1 MTTVSINRSGTDQAT
16 LDIFQVGSHE
26 SSVYLR
32 HDLLDS
38 KLNYHFAVTS
48 LSVPLNDTPIFKL
61 RGVEELFRVER
72 RDVDASIHADLTL
85 HVPGDPNT
93 ALDDVD
99 SIYEIRPDNRMFDA
113 STFVKSMSNFVRGFN
128 IEWSEAGFNA
138 GDAGSGYSHDGTNY
152 PAKNEAAAY
161 EEPYEFLGLR
171 LTADGSVHL
180 TGSDGFWNNFV
191 IRWTRHGGA
200 VLGFTEQLQ
209 EVTRA
214 FLPYPEQKYYYTA
227 KTQRLD
233 NAGNAVVGQFTNSW
247 FDEDPDSATYG
258 VIVDAHLLVEQVL
271 ASDHPLYQS
280 VDQRVKITVESH
292 MPMASSVAIIDEKE
306 SVDRSIAEVHFESK
320 LENQITFDEAGFFE
334 SMSMSSAMYAGQYN
348 FIKKSDY
355 TFQWNKLM
363 TAYELKLFRFQ
374 IYVWY
379 RVWSDAT
386 NEWKLTRDKL
396 SVPKEQFWE
405 LAVRFVSDS

>member
-26 SSVYLR
+26 SSVFLK

-38 KLNYHFAVTS
+38 TLNYHFAVTS

-61 RGVEELFRVER
+61 RGVEELFRIER
-72 RDVDASIHADLTL
+72 RDVGASIHEDLTL
-85 HVPGDPNT
+85 HEPGDPAT
-93 ALDDVD
+93 PLDDID
-99 SIYEIRPDNRMFDA
+99 SIYEIRPDNKMFDA
-113 STFVKSMSNFVRGFN
+113 STFVKDLSNWVRGFN
-128 IEWSEAGFNA
+128 IEWTRIGFDGGAN
-138 GDAGSGYSHDGTNY
+138 GSGYSGNGSNL
-152 PAKNEAAAY
+152 PAKNDANAFEA
-161 EEPYEFLGLR
+161 PYQFLGLK

-180 TGSDGFWNNFV
+180 TGSDVFWNNFV
-191 IRWTRHGGA
+191 IRWTLYGAA

-209 EVTRA
+209 EVTRVIPFA
-214 FLPYPEQKYYYTA
+214 THYYTA
-227 KTQRLD
+227 KTQT
-233 NAGNAVVGQFTNSW
+233 NVVGTFTNSW
-247 FDEDPDSATYG
+247 FDEDPASATHG
-258 VIVDAHLLVEQVL
+258 VIIDANMAVESVL
-271 ASDHPLYQS
+271 AAEHPLYQS

-292 MPMASSVAIIDEKE
+292 MPMASSVAIVDEKE
-306 SVDRSIAEVHFESK
+306 SVDRSIADVHFESK